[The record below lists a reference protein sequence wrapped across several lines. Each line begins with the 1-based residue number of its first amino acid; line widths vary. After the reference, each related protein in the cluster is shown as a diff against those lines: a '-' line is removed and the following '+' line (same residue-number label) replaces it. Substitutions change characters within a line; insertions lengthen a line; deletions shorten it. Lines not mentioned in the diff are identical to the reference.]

1 MLYQKMLTGD
11 RPYHAKKMK
20 MGGFEA
26 HKHPEVE
33 LSYCVSGE
41 YSILIDGKRYVLHK
55 GDLAVIGVMT
65 AHEIPFDNVEPH
77 EALVIEVGPM
87 FLSGYF
93 GIFSERPLSEP
104 IIRAEKE
111 LQCLLDETAEIS
123 ASEED
128 FSELTVRGNLY
139 KICARL
145 LSLISKSDACP
156 RTACAIRSV
165 ASVEK
170 ALEMIRSRYAEPLS
184 VTEVAAVCGYT
195 KSNFCKIFKN
205 ATGETFHYSLNKRR
219 INVACE
225 LLTETAQ
232 SVEAVALQVGFP
244 DGKSLCRAFRAYV
257 GVTPLGYRRG
267 AGGAI

>member
-104 IIRAEKE
+104 IIRAEEE
-111 LQCLLDETAEIS
+111 LQRLLDE
-123 ASEED
+123 
-128 FSELTVRGNLY
+128 LY
-139 KICARL
+139 QLSLSTRYRL
-145 LSLISKSDACP
+145 L
-156 RTACAIRSV
+156 RNRQ
-165 ASVEK
+165 
-170 ALEMIRSRYAEPLS
+170 
-184 VTEVAAVCGYT
+184 
-195 KSNFCKIFKN
+195 
-205 ATGETFHYSLNKRR
+205 
-219 INVACE
+219 
-225 LLTETAQ
+225 LLK
-232 SVEAVALQVGFP
+232 F
-244 DGKSLCRAFRAYV
+244 
-257 GVTPLGYRRG
+257 YR
-267 AGGAI
+267 